1 MCGIAGFAGKGAWQR
16 TCEMTELLH
25 HRGPDGSAIYDGREA
40 CLGHTHLKVTGDYPQ
55 PAVTDGKAF
64 VFNGEVYN
72 FRDFADVTSDT
83 EALACILS
91 GGMKC
96 LVDTAPSIDG
106 DYSLGLW
113 DGTKLSLLRDPVGVK
128 PLYYGRSA
136 DGLGFASERKALWRA
151 GIRDVKALS
160 PGAMLVDG
168 EEHRVVD
175 LPPYDPVMGEEEAVR
190 ALDEA
195 LSAAVRARIH
205 KEAAVNFSGGV
216 DSALV
221 GALAPGVPL
230 VTIGLEGSYDVKA
243 ARQAAKLMGAES
255 RLTVY
260 EITEKDVE
268 DAIAGTVYAVE
279 SADPVKVSI
288 ALPLYI
294 LAQKARNDGYR
305 VLLSGQGA
313 DELFAGYARYEKA
326 L

>member
-1 MCGIAGFAGKGAWQR
+1 MCGIAGFAGNGAWQR

-25 HRGPDGSAIYDGREA
+25 HRGPDGSAVYDGRTA

-55 PAVTDGKAF
+55 PALTNGCAF

-72 FRDFADVTSDT
+72 YRAFADVASDT
-83 EALACILS
+83 EALARILS
-91 GGMKC
+91 GGMER
-96 LVDTAPSIDG
+96 LIDTAPSIDG
-106 DYSLGLW
+106 DYSLVLW

-136 DGLGFASERKALWRA
+136 DGFGFASERKALWHA

-168 EEHRVVD
+168 EERRVVD
-175 LPPYDPVMGEEEAVR
+175 LPPYDPVLGEEEAIRV
-190 ALDEA
+190 LDEA
-195 LSAAVRARIH
+195 LSAAVRARVH
-205 KEAAVNFSGGV
+205 KNAAVTFSGGI
-216 DSALV
+216 DSALI
-221 GALAPGVPL
+221 GAFAREVPL
-230 VTIGLEGSYDVKA
+230 VTVGLEGSHDVRA
-243 ARQAAKLMGAES
+243 ARQAARLMGVEG
-255 RLTVY
+255 RHIVY
-260 EITEKDVE
+260 EIGEKDVE

-279 SADPVKVSI
+279 SADPMKVSI

-313 DELFAGYARYEKA
+313 DELFAG
-326 L
+326 